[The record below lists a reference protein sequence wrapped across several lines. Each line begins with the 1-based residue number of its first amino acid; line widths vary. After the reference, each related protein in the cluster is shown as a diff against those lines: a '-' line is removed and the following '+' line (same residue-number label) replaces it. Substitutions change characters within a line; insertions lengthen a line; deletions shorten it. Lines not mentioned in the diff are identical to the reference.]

1 MQNLFLMMS
10 DMFHDMYE
18 SLKDQKKNKMDRD
31 VQSRPLAL
39 AVAPGA
45 VVTVVKCTSQQGVK
59 INAEVRMGQF
69 G

>member
-1 MQNLFLMMS
+1 
-10 DMFHDMYE
+10 
-18 SLKDQKKNKMDRD
+18 MDRD